1 MKIKIWFLLLATV
14 PLALSP
20 VFRLIDN
27 HLKVMH
33 AEAHGGLGLAAFG
46 FGISNLFHY
55 AFIVLVCIF
64 GSFLFFRLQNGTIVL
79 SPIKLFPQWDGA
91 TNNIIRVL
99 GYIQIYISCYSI
111 KQAMPV
117 SYRVWMGPYEL
128 LGGIFGLIGAILY
141 VLVFCSVE
149 PK

>member
-1 MKIKIWFLLLATV
+1 MKIKIWFFLLATV
-14 PLALSP
+14 PLVLSP

-55 AFIVLVCIF
+55 AFIVLVYIL
-64 GSFLFFRLQNGTIVL
+64 GSLLFFRLQDGTIAL
-79 SPIKLFPQWDGA
+79 SPIKFFPQRDGVA
-91 TNNIIRVL
+91 NNIIRVL
-99 GYIQIYISCYSI
+99 GYIQIYFSCYSI
-111 KQAMPV
+111 KKAMPV
-117 SYRVWMGPYEL
+117 SYRMWMGPYEL
-128 LGGIFGLIGAILY
+128 LWGIFGLIGAILY